1 MTAQIGQYQI
11 LNVIGSGSYGKVYK
25 ARHILTGTVVAL
37 KSIKLQG
44 EESTEKLQ
52 LVMLAREL

>member
-11 LNVIGSGSYGKVYK
+11 LKVIGAGSYGKVYK
-25 ARHILTGTVVAL
+25 ALHIPTDTVVAL

-44 EESTEKLQ
+44 DESTEKLQ